1 MKFPIVAKTNYK
13 QVKFDMIVVFVNQS
27 TGIVVKSDDVA
38 YKVGEI
44 KDTFTNFDN
53 SDVWSLLNGAES
65 AFYIK
70 VANTLLEKL
79 KHQVTVFESIF
90 KEVN

>member
-27 TGIVVKSDDVA
+27 TGIVVKSDEVA
-38 YKVGEI
+38 YEVGEI
-44 KDTFTNFDN
+44 KDTFTSVDN
-53 SDVWSLLNGAES
+53 SDVWLILNELES

-70 VANTLLEKL
+70 GANTLFEKL
-79 KHQVTVFESIF
+79 KHQISSFESIF
-90 KEVN
+90 KGVN